1 MWLAAE
7 DDVAAFLTT
16 HPTATPGQI
25 DTRVC
30 ILVSPHDRCNSRIE
44 AMHDTI
50 KLAPNLFAT
59 TVSEDETGTV
69 FIIGP
74 RDGKPSVL
82 WSIHTA
88 QPQSADPHGLIT
100 AWQIER
106 ASDNCREKKPD
117 DSWDLCGPL
126 YASLG
131 ILSPD
136 VEGRPRFYIG
146 GGYAQSAGFTIG
158 KQMSVW
164 RWDEDHPTLLW
175 IESYSF
181 MIDQKTGDRFA
192 NGIFTIG
199 QKEDFRT
206 FYSCGMCNGRQIQH
220 RLRLTPT
227 GIEDLGKRSLS
238 PTLDLV
244 DELLWRL
251 GHNRS
256 TSDIASAQVAKLLK
270 PQFESAKSESEKIS
284 PGWESVGML
293 DDTTTAPILG
303 GKRVCFTADSD
314 LGRLYFTLRRQP
326 GGHYRFTHVSQ
337 PQGSYGNCPRG
348 PGIIDE
354 SR

>member
-106 ASDNCREKKPD
+106 ASDTCRERNPRLRI
-117 DSWDLCGPL
+117 SPG
-126 YASLG
+126 
-131 ILSPD
+131 LSPT
-136 VEGRPRFYIG
+136 
-146 GGYAQSAGFTIG
+146 SAPAHCPQIVDLSVPASISEAATHKARASIIE
-158 KQMSVW
+158 QMSVLS
-164 RWDEDHPTLLW
+164 WDT
-175 IESYSF
+175 
-181 MIDQKTGDRFA
+181 
-192 NGIFTIG
+192 
-199 QKEDFRT
+199 
-206 FYSCGMCNGRQIQH
+206 
-220 RLRLTPT
+220 LTPPF
-227 GIEDLGKRSLS
+227 S
-238 PTLDLV
+238 
-244 DELLWRL
+244 
-251 GHNRS
+251 
-256 TSDIASAQVAKLLK
+256 
-270 PQFESAKSESEKIS
+270 
-284 PGWESVGML
+284 
-293 DDTTTAPILG
+293 
-303 GKRVCFTADSD
+303 
-314 LGRLYFTLRRQP
+314 
-326 GGHYRFTHVSQ
+326 
-337 PQGSYGNCPRG
+337 GSKATP
-348 PGIIDE
+348 
-354 SR
+354 S